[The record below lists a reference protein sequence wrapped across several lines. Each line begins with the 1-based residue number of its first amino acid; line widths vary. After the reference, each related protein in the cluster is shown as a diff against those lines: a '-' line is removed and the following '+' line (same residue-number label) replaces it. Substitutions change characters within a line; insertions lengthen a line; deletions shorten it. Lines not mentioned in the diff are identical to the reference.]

1 MSISLTS
8 KILRVCISVLILA
21 LSVVAVH
28 TAVTYRGTY
37 AVDACG
43 KAGPSCRHCYVGV
56 YTAQCPK

>member
-8 KILRVCISVLILA
+8 KILRVCISALILA

-28 TAVTYRGTY
+28 TAVTFRGTS

-43 KAGPSCRHCYVGV
+43 KAGPSCRHCWPGLS
-56 YTAQCPK
+56 TANCPK